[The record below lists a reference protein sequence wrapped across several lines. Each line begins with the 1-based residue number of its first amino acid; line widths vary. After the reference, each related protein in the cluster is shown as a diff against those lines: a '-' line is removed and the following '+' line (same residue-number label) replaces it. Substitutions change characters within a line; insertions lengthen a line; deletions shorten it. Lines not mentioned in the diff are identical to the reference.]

1 MSERWDLVSKWM
13 HSKTEVSDELTV
25 KRVTEIMVEKKI
37 GSVIVSS
44 SKEGPGIITERDILV
59 KVVMGCLDPVKT
71 LVKDIVTK
79 PLVTID
85 DDKTIWNA
93 SEVMSENHMRRL
105 PVVNRA
111 GDIIGILTT
120 RSISDALPV
129 ISRFKE
135 SQELLTALKN
145 MKHEE

>member
-1 MSERWDLVSKWM
+1 M

-44 SKEGPGIITERDILV
+44 INGDPGIITERDILI
-59 KVVMGCLDPVKT
+59 KVVMGCLDSKDT
-71 LVKDIVTK
+71 FAKDIVTK
-79 PLVTID
+79 PLITIT

-93 SEVMSENHMRRL
+93 SEVMSEHHIRRL
-105 PVVNRA
+105 PVVNS
-111 GDIIGILTT
+111 DDVIVGILTT

-135 SQELLTALKN
+135 SQELLSVLKK
-145 MKHEE
+145 MKHKD